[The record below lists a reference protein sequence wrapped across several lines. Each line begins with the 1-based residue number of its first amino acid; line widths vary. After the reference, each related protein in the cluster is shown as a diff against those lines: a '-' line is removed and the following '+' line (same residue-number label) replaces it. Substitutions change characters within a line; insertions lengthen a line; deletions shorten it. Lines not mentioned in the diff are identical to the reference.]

1 MASERRIGGGTQL
14 AGVIGWPVEHSRSPQ
29 MHNAA
34 YAALGMDWAY
44 VAMPVEPARLEQAL
58 HGAAALGFAGL
69 NITLPHKQATAAICD
84 ELSPEARRADSA
96 NTVVMM
102 DGGRLRGDTTDGQGM
117 LDAIGDLPGPGALVL
132 GAGGAAR
139 AAVAA
144 LAGAGVAGAGSAP
157 RGAGGGGV
165 GRGGGGAGAGVA
177 VTVSARR
184 RQAAERLARELGAT
198 ASGWPAT
205 EAPDLIVNAT
215 PVGQAGEAARLP
227 LDARLLDG
235 RVVCDLA
242 YRGDGAETGLIAAA
256 RERGARAV
264 DGMEV
269 LVGQGA
275 LAFRLFTGEEPPI
288 EIMRAAVRNAT
299 IA

>member
-1 MASERRIGGGTQL
+1 MAGERRIGGGTRL

-34 YAALGMDWAY
+34 YAALEMDWAY

-58 HGAAALGFAGL
+58 RGAAALGFAGL
-69 NITLPHKQATAAICD
+69 NVTIPHKQATAAICD

-96 NTVVMM
+96 NTVLML
-102 DGGRLRGDTTDGQGM
+102 DGGRLRGETTDGQGM

-144 LAGAGVAGAGSAP
+144 LAGAGL
-157 RGAGGGGV
+157 
-165 GRGGGGAGAGVA
+165 A

-184 RQAAERLARELGAT
+184 REAAEQLAQELGAT
-198 ASGWPAT
+198 ATGWPAR
-205 EAPDLIVNAT
+205 EAPELIVNAT
-215 PVGQAGEAARLP
+215 PLGQAGEADRLP
-227 LDARLLDG
+227 LDAGLLDG

-256 RERGARAV
+256 RVRGARAV
-264 DGMEV
+264 DGLEV

-275 LAFRLFTGEEPPI
+275 LAFRLFTGAEPPI
-288 EIMRAAVRNAT
+288 EIMRVAVRNAT

>member
-1 MASERRIGGGTQL
+1 MAGERRIGGGTRL
-14 AGVIGWPVEHSRSPQ
+14 AGVVGWPVAHSRSPQ

-34 YAALGMDWAY
+34 YAALGLDWAY
-44 VAMPVEPARLEQAL
+44 VAMPVEPARLEEAL
-58 HGAAALGFAGL
+58 RGAAALGFAGL
-69 NITLPHKQATAAICD
+69 NVTIPHKQATAAICD
-84 ELSPEARRADSA
+84 DLSPEARRADSA
-96 NTVVMM
+96 NTVLML
-102 DGGRLRGDTTDGQGM
+102 DGGRLRGETTDGQGM
-117 LDAIGDLPGPGALVL
+117 LDAIGELPGPAALVL

-144 LAGAGVAGAGSAP
+144 LAD
-157 RGAGGGGV
+157 
-165 GRGGGGAGAGVA
+165 AGVA
-177 VTVSARR
+177 VTISARR
-184 RQAAERLARELGAT
+184 REAAEQLARELGVSA
-198 ASGWPAT
+198 ADWPAGD
-205 EAPDLIVNAT
+205 APELIVNAT
-215 PVGQAGEAARLP
+215 PLGQAGQAGEAARLP
-227 LDARLLDG
+227 LDAGLLEG

-264 DGMEV
+264 DGLEV

-275 LAFRLFTGEEPPI
+275 LAFRLFTGAEPPI